1 MSKSTA
7 EKWVTIAT
15 FNFAHEAH
23 LARTRLESQGI
34 PANIADEHIVSI
46 NWFYAPAVGGIK
58 LNVLETDVQ
67 KAKEVFAEGS
77 KIDPPKALQCPKC
90 NSMDIEYQGFWR
102 KTLFLSWILIMAPFL
117 PFLFRKKKWKCK
129 ACNFEWRK

>member
-34 PANIADEHIVSI
+34 PAHVADEHIVSL
-46 NWFYAPAVGGIK
+46 NWLYAPAVGGIK
-58 LNVLETDVQ
+58 LNVLEPDVQ
-67 KAKEVFAEGS
+67 KAKEVFAEGA
-77 KIDPPKALQCPKC
+77 KIDPPKTLQCPKC
-90 NSMDIEYQGFWR
+90 NSTDIEYQGFWR
-102 KTLFLSWILIMAPFL
+102 KTFFSPGF
-117 PFLFRKKKWKCK
+117 
-129 ACNFEWRK
+129 

>member
-1 MSKSTA
+1 MPKSTA

-23 LARTRLESQGI
+23 LARTRLESQEI
-34 PANIADEHIVSI
+34 LANIADEQIVSI

-58 LNVLETDVQ
+58 LNVLESDVQ
-67 KAKEVFAEGS
+67 RAKEVFAEDS
-77 KIDPPKALQCPKC
+77 KSEPPKALQCPKC
-90 NSMDIEYQGFWR
+90 NSMNIEYQGFWR
-102 KTLFLSWILIMAPFL
+102 KTIFLSWVLVTASLI

-129 ACNFEWRK
+129 ACKFEWKS